1 MAGAGSL
8 YDDLILHISPDKFFI
23 ESLTATAAVLVI
35 DRISGEVSLQTNT
48 GQIPVVASRK
58 PIAGLLGVISL
69 LSGPYLVVVTRKA
82 RLGVL
87 LGSEVWRVAE
97 TEIISYARS
106 EHHLT
111 PAQLEANRKYTGMLQ
126 QVLATPYFYF
136 SYTLDLSHSRQRLE
150 ALQTG
155 QDWAQRSLV
164 ERAEPRFVW
173 NWALLA
179 GVMIADS
186 PASHRYCLPVTHGF
200 IHISQTGV
208 AGSKLVW
215 SLVSRRSTQR
225 CGTRM
230 WCRGGDSRGRVANYV
245 ETEQVVECNGAVAS
259 FLQTRG
265 SIPLVWQQR
274 PDLRYKPPPA
284 AVAGAAHQQ
293 VFTLHME
300 EQLRLYGQQVIVNL
314 VDQKKAEGR
323 LEQQLRATVAAAS
336 IEGVEYEPFDFH
348 AECSKMR

>member
-126 QVLATPYFYF
+126 QV
-136 SYTLDLSHSRQRLE
+136 TLLT
-150 ALQTG
+150 A
-155 QDWAQRSLV
+155 
-164 ERAEPRFVW
+164 
-173 NWALLA
+173 
-179 GVMIADS
+179 
-186 PASHRYCLPVTHGF
+186 C
-200 IHISQTGV
+200 
-208 AGSKLVW
+208 
-215 SLVSRRSTQR
+215 
-225 CGTRM
+225 CG
-230 WCRGGDSRGRVANYV
+230 
-245 ETEQVVECNGAVAS
+245 
-259 FLQTRG
+259 
-265 SIPLVWQQR
+265 
-274 PDLRYKPPPA
+274 
-284 AVAGAAHQQ
+284 
-293 VFTLHME
+293 
-300 EQLRLYGQQVIVNL
+300 
-314 VDQKKAEGR
+314 
-323 LEQQLRATVAAAS
+323 
-336 IEGVEYEPFDFH
+336 
-348 AECSKMR
+348 